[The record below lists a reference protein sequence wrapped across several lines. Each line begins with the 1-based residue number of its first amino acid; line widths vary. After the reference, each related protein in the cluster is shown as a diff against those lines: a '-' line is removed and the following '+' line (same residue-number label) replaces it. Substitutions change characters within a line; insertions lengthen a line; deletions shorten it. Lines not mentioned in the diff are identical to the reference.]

1 MYWDTLTA
9 TGVYI
14 SIMLTIAVVYLSGRT
29 NQAGPRD
36 ADHPLDD

>member
-14 SIMLTIAVVYLSGRT
+14 SITLTMAVIYLSGRT
-29 NQAGPRD
+29 N
-36 ADHPLDD
+36 

>member
-14 SIMLTIAVVYLSGRT
+14 SIMLTVMTVYISRRT
-29 NQAGPRD
+29 N
-36 ADHPLDD
+36 

>member
-14 SIMLTIAVVYLSGRT
+14 SIAMAVAVVYLSGRT
-29 NQAGPRD
+29 N
-36 ADHPLDD
+36 

>member
-14 SIMLTIAVVYLSGRT
+14 SITLTIMMVYLSRRT
-29 NQAGPRD
+29 S
-36 ADHPLDD
+36 